1 MKNNSVKRKKSPHI
15 VFKLTDEN
23 ITGPSFL
30 LQSTDNHR
38 ARLLHNNRPIRYSVY
53 HRTPFVDEQEGEIGR
68 EIVEFVEGNLV
79 VHESNESLLN
89 FLRVHPQNGV
99 TFWEVDHEKIAREEL
114 EELNLEADALIFA
127 KQADIDVIS
136 SVVRVLMGSDVDN
149 MTTAEIRRDAMI
161 LAKRDPEGILSV
173 KSDPS
178 FEVKDIAARSIAEG
192 HLGLRNQG
200 RDIYYNF
207 PDRKAKL
214 LTVPMGEEPA
224 SALERWF
231 LSDDGVETYTILK
244 KMLEHKV

>member
-1 MKNNSVKRKKSPHI
+1 MEKKGVKRKKSPHI
-15 VFKLTDEN
+15 VFKLKDES
-23 ITGPSFL
+23 ITGPSFI
-30 LQSTDNHR
+30 LQSTDNPR
-38 ARLLHNNRPIRYSVY
+38 SRLLHNSRPIRYSVY
-53 HRTPFVDEQEGEIGR
+53 HKSPYIDEQEGEIGR
-68 EIVEFVEGNLV
+68 EVVELIEGNLV
-79 VHESNESLLN
+79 VHESNEPLLN
-89 FLRVHPQNGV
+89 FLRVHPQNPGI
-99 TFWEVDHEKIAREEL
+99 FYEIDHEKIAREEL

-214 LTVPMGEEPA
+214 LTVPMGETPE

-244 KMLEHKV
+244 KMLEPKV